1 MKYKYYELTEK
12 DADEV
17 SDAGIMLRLLAGELF
32 GLNSY
37 IEWLKRSMF
46 ISGAEGEALELHA
59 RQRGIERSIGSKA
72 VGSIL
77 VEVDSPLEYDV
88 VIPAGT
94 VFSTSDGT
102 LYYESTQQGVIY
114 SGTGRTLLEARAEYS
129 GSRYNVEAGEVTTVV
144 TYFSSGLSISNAS
157 AFTGGTDDETDEQL
171 RKRLEASFAEL
182 SNGLNHAYY
191 KKLAESDEG
200 VFSANT
206 TDIIQGTNTMNV
218 YLAQQG
224 ASVDNATVQ
233 RVQAVMTANRIPG
246 IDIRVFAASLTPVN
260 VSVDITVRNGYP
272 VTRAVSDT
280 ENAVRSY
287 FSGLKVGE
295 DFVCNKLGAAIIAV
309 EGVDNYT
316 FNNLS
321 DAAGVSNYL
330 FTLGTLAVERSV

>member
-1 MKYKYYELTEK
+1 MKDKYYELTEK

-157 AFTGGTDDETDEQL
+157 AFTGGTDDESDDSL
-171 RKRLEASFAEL
+171 RKRLLESYRSL
-182 SNGLNHAYY
+182 YNGVNIAYFCR
-191 KKLAESDEG
+191 LAESVEG
-200 VFSANT
+200 VQSSSVIFDSSNPGWLVICLAGRGAAPDEQAQALARSRVREGTPLGIGLVFANST
-206 TDIIQGTNTMNV
+206 LIPVDVT
-218 YLAQQG
+218 
-224 ASVDNATVQ
+224 ASVTVKQ
-233 RVQAVMTANRIPG
+233 GYDSDEVIAAVQ
-246 IDIRVFAASLTPVN
+246 
-260 VSVDITVRNGYP
+260 
-272 VTRAVSDT
+272 
-280 ENAVRSY
+280 NAVREY
-287 FSGLKVGE
+287 FLDLRIGE
-295 DFVCNKLGAAIIAV
+295 DFRTAV
-309 EGVDNYT
+309 VGKVILEIDGVENYAFSNT
-316 FNNLS
+316 Q
-321 DAAGVSNYL
+321 DAAMGSSD
-330 FTLGTLAVERSV
+330 LAVLQNLTVTAA